1 FDEVYFEYYPYL
13 TRYLPNDFQGRQVL
27 EIGLGFGTLGQAI
40 ATRGAEY
47 HGVDISPGPVAMMR
61 KRLQWLALPD
71 DPRVQRPA
79 LSLPYSVATFDSV
92 YSIGCL
98 HHTGDLPKSI
108 DEVHRVLR
116 PGGRAVVM
124 LYNRRSFRR
133 MAFAVLG
140 TVFPRYREGGW
151 LTMYDA

>member
-1 FDEVYFEYYPYL
+1 RV
-13 TRYLPNDFQGRQVL
+13 V
-27 EIGLGFGTLGQAI
+27 
-40 ATRGAEY
+40 
-47 HGVDISPGPVAMMR
+47 
-61 KRLQWLALPD
+61 KRS
-71 DPRVQRPA
+71 A
-79 LSLPYSVATFDSV
+79 LSLPYSDATFDSV

-151 LTMYDA
+151 LTMYDADDAGAPAPHTDFVSRREARSLFNRFSRVRIDAQNFDGFRFGIRREWFLSNVARLVGLDLYVLAEKNS